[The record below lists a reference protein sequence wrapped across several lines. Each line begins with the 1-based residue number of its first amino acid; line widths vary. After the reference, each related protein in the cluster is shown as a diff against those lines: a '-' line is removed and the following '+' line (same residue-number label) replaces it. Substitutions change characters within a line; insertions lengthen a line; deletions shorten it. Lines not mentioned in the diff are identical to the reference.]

1 MNLSEDVEGLIVR
14 RVKSGSAASLAGL
27 RPGFLV
33 MTVGGRP
40 IRNVEDYMAAIEAE
54 SEAKPREIRVFC
66 RVGANTA
73 FFRIQ
78 PRWEN

>member
-1 MNLSEDVEGLIVR
+1 MAWGISCGT
-14 RVKSGSAASLAGL
+14 AALAGL
-27 RPGFLV
+27 RAGFLV
-33 MTVGGRP
+33 MAVGGRP
-40 IRNVEDYMAAIEAE
+40 IRSIEEYTRAIETE

-78 PRWEN
+78 PRWEK